1 MTNEI
6 KVKPMKARNKRREK
20 QQNKKNQAIVNETLK
35 TAQLEHT
42 KESLISMEKPSVS
55 DDEIVTVE
63 EMSCF
68 YVDPITGEIQ
78 TISFEQDVSFCP
90 CTNKFRYLIFLF
102 LLRNYYMKRN

>member
-6 KVKPMKARNKRREK
+6 KVKPMKARNKRKEK

-35 TAQLEHT
+35 TAQLEQT
-42 KESLISMEKPSVS
+42 KEALKEQQTMS
-55 DDEIVTVE
+55 DDEIVVVE

-78 TISFEQDVSFCP
+78 TISFEQDVSFFNKP
-90 CTNKFRYLIFLF
+90 CIYNIKALIFLF
-102 LLRNYYMKRN
+102 

>member
-6 KVKPMKARNKRREK
+6 KVKPMKARNKRKEK
-20 QQNKKNQAIVNETLK
+20 QQNKKNQAIVNETLR

-42 KESLISMEKPSVS
+42 KETSIPIEKPPVS
-55 DDEIVTVE
+55 DEEIVTVD

-90 CTNKFRYLIFLF
+90 CTGNLNSDNLNFFSF
-102 LLRNYYMKRN
+102 F